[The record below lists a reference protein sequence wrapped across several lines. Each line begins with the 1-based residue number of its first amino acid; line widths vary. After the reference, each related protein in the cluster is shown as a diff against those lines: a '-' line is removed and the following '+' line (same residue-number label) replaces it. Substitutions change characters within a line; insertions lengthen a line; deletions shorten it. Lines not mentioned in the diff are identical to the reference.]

1 METDFSKKDIAGVLF
16 QYPDTDGSVDDY
28 SRVVEEAKKF
38 GVNPIISSNW
48 GRKNWTQLGWPVL
61 AKFRHF
67 SIIVKPF
74 GNFWL
79 LIKYLAKTLLT
90 YFSKFCML
98 LGKYWTNDLAIFSHW
113 NTMRFRQLQFNVKYL
128 KQHSRQVVGDGWA
141 TKYVQKRGIFWFE
154 SWTFSHHQMLIR
166 LWPSVQRTWWPWPC
180 SSRPG
185 SLVST

>member
-38 GVNPIISSNW
+38 GVNPIISRNW
-48 GRKNWTQLGWPVL
+48 GRKNRTQLVWSDL

-74 GNFWL
+74 GHFWL
-79 LIKYLAKTLLT
+79 LIKYLAKNLLT

-98 LGKYWTNDLAIFSHW
+98 LGKLSNKICSRETNILVWKW
-113 NTMRFRQLQFNVKYL
+113 NILSSSNVN
-128 KQHSRQVVGDGWA
+128 
-141 TKYVQKRGIFWFE
+141 
-154 SWTFSHHQMLIR
+154 
-166 LWPSVQRTWWPWPC
+166 
-180 SSRPG
+180 
-185 SLVST
+185 